1 MHELTEERLLAV
13 WEAGSGQDPRTR
25 ALLLATAAAPP
36 GEPVP
41 DRSLAAVHA
50 LLLGLVERSFGG
62 SFPCGAE
69 CPACAEPLD
78 ITVGTAELRP
88 PEPSVPAA
96 APPRTGRLRAA
107 GHEVTYRALTL
118 RDLLAVDPAGP
129 EARRDLVSRCVVRAV
144 PDVRPL
150 PDAVVEAV
158 GGRLADLDP
167 GADTVLDLTC
177 PSCRHAWPA
186 AFDIAEHL
194 WAAVERYA
202 RRLLHDVHTLA
213 HAYGWTEPDV
223 LAVSPARRR
232 FYLEA
237 AG

>member
-1 MHELTEERLLAV
+1 MHELTEERLLAM
-13 WEAGSGQDPRTR
+13 WESGSEQGPRTR

-36 GEPVP
+36 GEQVP
-41 DRSLAAVHA
+41 DLSLAGVHA
-50 LLLGLVERSFGG
+50 LLLGLGERSFGG
-62 SFPCGAE
+62 HFPCGAE

-88 PEPSVPAA
+88 SVPPADS
-96 APPRTGRLRAA
+96 PRTGRLRAA

-118 RDLLAVDPAGP
+118 RDLLAVDSSAP
-129 EARRDLVSRCVVRAV
+129 EARRALVSRCVVRVV

-158 GGRLADLDP
+158 AARLADLDP
-167 GADTVLDLTC
+167 GADTALDLTC
-177 PSCRHAWPA
+177 PCCRHAWPA

-194 WAAVERYA
+194 WAAVEMYA

-213 HAYGWTEPDV
+213 RAYGWTEPDV